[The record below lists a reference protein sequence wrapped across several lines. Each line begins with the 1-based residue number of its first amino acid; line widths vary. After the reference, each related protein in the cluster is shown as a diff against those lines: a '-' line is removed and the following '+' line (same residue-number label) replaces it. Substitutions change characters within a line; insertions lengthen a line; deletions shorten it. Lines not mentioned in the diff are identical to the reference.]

1 MTVNQKLVINMPYYV
16 LHFLIEK
23 KVFKAYMNN
32 FRYSKRSDGFISKEE
47 AVEKMRRKNIST
59 FDVVALSFCWVNTP
73 EGYIFWREI
82 CYEMADN
89 YHLHK
94 QYTFK

>member
-1 MTVNQKLVINMPYYV
+1 MTVNQKLVINMPYHV

-32 FRYSKRSDGFISKEE
+32 FRYSRRNDGFMSKER
-47 AVEKMRRKNIST
+47 VVDRMKRKDLLTFEKM
-59 FDVVALSFCWVNTP
+59 ALSFCWANTP
-73 EGYIFWREI
+73 EGYNFWREI
-82 CYEMADN
+82 FYEMCDT

-94 QYTFK
+94 